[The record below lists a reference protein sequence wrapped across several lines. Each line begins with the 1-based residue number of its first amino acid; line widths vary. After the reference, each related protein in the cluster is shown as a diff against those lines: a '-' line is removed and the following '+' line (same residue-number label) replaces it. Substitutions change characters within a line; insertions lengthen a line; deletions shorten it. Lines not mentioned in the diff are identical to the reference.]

1 MNEWSCDF
9 DCCSTFLVSWMHEAG
24 TQSKFDVLLRTA
36 ANPAEQ
42 KKRTSDFCMKYDGQT
57 RFCSRTVHF
66 YLQHVDADADAGI
79 IFFHPSVFLFVHT
92 PRCRGREEEP

>member
-1 MNEWSCDF
+1 MHVLPENVLEHADWNMLDALQNEALPRMRSF
-9 DCCSTFLVSWMHEAG
+9 PAG
-24 TQSKFDVLLRTA
+24 LILPE
-36 ANPAEQ
+36 NG
-42 KKRTSDFCMKYDGQT
+42 DGQT

-92 PRCRGREEEP
+92 PRCRGREDES